1 MLFMNVDTN
10 IDNYKLNELIQ
21 LLDLEHLTNDKNFIE
36 LVDEKTDKLI
46 NDCIT
51 QENSELAQFFL
62 QVKQKLMQSHE
73 DTEQLDILNT
83 NESNIA
89 NPANIVQRKT
99 ITKLLNIDSRFRD
112 NYTSTKSTNFTINL
126 PQKVYN
132 ATELSLSDLELPT
145 TFYGFASEYDNNYFW
160 IKYTDSSSNCYYA
173 LIFIS
178 DGNYFYDDLLTIFN
192 TFLSDNDL
200 PIIFSYDYDT
210 SSGTVTGTGKLTI
223 LLDTS
228 NEYYDSNGT
237 FDLNFKA
244 PVHPSA
250 TESTVYTDSTDY
262 EYYNNN
268 GATEIDAK
276 LGWKLGFRQ
285 ETYTSTNTYTAE
297 GVLDFSGPRYL
308 FLYMNDF
315 NQNAN
320 LNFYTA
326 SRFGLLSENMIAR
339 ISLSGAIFS
348 LQSQGGIALIS
359 EPRLYF
365 GPVNLERLDIRIYD
379 EHNRIIN
386 LNDMDISFSIKV
398 KCLYDIPVET
408 MIKENAAIEAVR

>member
-21 LLDLEHLTNDKNFIE
+21 LLDLEHLTDDKNFIE

-46 NDCIT
+46 NDCIIH
-51 QENSELAQFFL
+51 ENTELAQFFL
-62 QVKQKLMQSHE
+62 QVKQKLMQSDE
-73 DTEQLDILNT
+73 DDEPSESILID
-83 NESNIA
+83 EVKVV

-99 ITKLLNIDSRFRD
+99 ITKLLNIDSRFRN
-112 NYTSTKSTNFTINL
+112 NYTSSKSTNFTVDL

-132 ATELSLSDLELPT
+132 ATELTLSDLEIPT
-145 TFYGFASEYDNNYFW
+145 TFYCFASEYNNNFFW
-160 IKYTDSSSNCYYA
+160 IKYTDGSSNNYYA
-173 LIFIS
+173 LIFIA
-178 DGNYFYDDLLTIFN
+178 DGNYYYDDLLSDFN
-192 TFLSDNDL
+192 TFLSNNDL
-200 PIIFSYDYDT
+200 PIAFTYDYNT
-210 SSGTVTGTGKLTI
+210 SNGTVTGTGKLTVA
-223 LLDTS
+223 LDTT
-228 NEYYDSNGT
+228 NENYDSSAT

-250 TESTVYTDSTDY
+250 TESTIYTDSADY

-276 LGWKLGFRQ
+276 FGWRLGFRA
-285 ETYTSTNTYTAE
+285 ETYSDSTTYTTE

-339 ISLSGAIFS
+339 ISLSGAVFS
-348 LQSQGGIALIS
+348 LQSQGGISLIS

-379 EHNRIIN
+379 EHNRIID
-386 LNDMDISFSIKV
+386 LNDMDISFTIKV

-408 MIKENAAIEAVR
+408 MIKENAAIDAVR

>member
-21 LLDLEHLTNDKNFIE
+21 LLDLEHLTDDKNFIE

-46 NDCIT
+46 NDCIIH
-51 QENSELAQFFL
+51 ENTELAQFFL
-62 QVKQKLMQSHE
+62 QVKQKLMQSDE
-73 DTEQLDILNT
+73 DAEPS
-83 NESNIA
+83 ESTLIDEDNVV
-89 NPANIVQRKT
+89 NPANIVKRKT
-99 ITKLLNIDSRFRD
+99 ITKLLNIDSRFRN
-112 NYTSTKSTNFTINL
+112 NYSRSKSTNFTIDL

-132 ATELSLSDLELPT
+132 ATELTLSDLEIPT
-145 TFYGFASEYDNNYFW
+145 TFYCFASEYNNNYFW
-160 IKYTDSSSNCYYA
+160 IKYTDGSSNYYYV
-173 LIFIS
+173 LVFIP
-178 DGNYFYDDLLTIFN
+178 DGNYYYDDLLTTFN

-200 PIIFSYDYDT
+200 PIILSYDYDT
-210 SSGTVTGTGKLTI
+210 STGTVVGTGKLTI
-223 LLDTS
+223 ALDTS
-228 NEYYDSNGT
+228 NENYDSSAT

-250 TESTVYTDSTDY
+250 TESTVYTDSADY

-268 GATEIDAK
+268 DSAEIDSK
-276 LGWKLGFRQ
+276 FGWKLGFRR
-285 ETYTSTNTYTAE
+285 ETYSDTNTYTTE

-320 LNFYTA
+320 LNFYTS

-339 ISLSGAIFS
+339 ISLSGSIFS
-348 LQSQGGIALIS
+348 IQSQTGISLIG

-398 KCLYDIPVET
+398 KCIYDIPVET
-408 MIKENAAIEAVR
+408 MMKEIAAIEAVR